1 MVSKIFQASKL
12 IMIYPNLINFI
23 RKVLKIFILL
33 DNKKIDVLCLEG
45 NVGHLPI
52 INFKIE

>member
-1 MVSKIFQASKL
+1 
-12 IMIYPNLINFI
+12 MIYPNLINFI